1 MISDIL
7 SQTVADIDRY
17 LNDPDIDCIYSG
29 ETREQLIRLRDQAD
43 DLRSALDMPP
53 GRAPATDASPQQTG
67 SAPSMVDRMMS
78 TETAFEIATAYFSRS
93 DLLKRGWTKGLIN
106 KLLGRRDWEFPNP
119 HCPGAAPM
127 SCWEET
133 RVRQAENNEAFR
145 RFGRK
150 IRDDGVPVPE

>member
-1 MISDIL
+1 MISDIP
-7 SQTVADIDRY
+7 SQMAVDLDRY
-17 LNDPDIDCIYSG
+17 LTDPDFGHVYVED
-29 ETREQLIRLRDQAD
+29 TREQLLRSRDEAD
-43 DLRSALDMPP
+43 DLRSVLDMPP

-78 TETAFEIATAYFSRS
+78 TETAFEIATAYFRRS

-133 RVRQAENNEAFR
+133 RVR
-145 RFGRK
+145 
-150 IRDDGVPVPE
+150 